1 MASIR
6 RSNRASK
13 RKIYWEP
20 SIDPPRKRQPPRRQ
34 QPPPFTIHADP
45 PEDLSTQLHEGL
57 TEGLIEGLSP
67 QLSDEDLSDTLS
79 PQLSDEDLSD
89 TLSPRL
95 SDEDLSDALS
105 PQLYDEDL
113 SDYLSQLS
121 DEDLSQAL
129 STQLFDKDLSD
140 ALSAQLYEGLGV
152 DPSYQPQFLPEDRAG
167 KPQNLPEDSNS
178 VKLFQLFFTVK
189 EIKNI
194 VKQINQ
200 QAVCINF
207 KYLWKFLTVTEIY
220 CYLECLVYI
229 GVQSLQELDDH

>member
-1 MASIR
+1 MPPIR
-6 RSNRASK
+6 RSNRA
-13 RKIYWEP
+13 RKPKVHWEP
-20 SIDPPRKRQPPRRQ
+20 PPPARRLPTRKQ
-34 QPPPFTIHADP
+34 QPPLFTIHADP

-57 TEGLIEGLSP
+57 TEGLIKG
-67 QLSDEDLSDTLS
+67 LS

-121 DEDLSQAL
+121 DDSLSQLSDEDLSQAL
-129 STQLFDKDLSD
+129 STQLFNKDLSD
-140 ALSAQLYEGLGV
+140 ALSAQLYEDLGV
-152 DPSYQPQFLPEDRAG
+152 DSSYQPQFLSEDRAG
-167 KPQNLPEDSNS
+167 KPQNLSEDSNS

-200 QAVCINF
+200 QAVCIDF
-207 KYLWKFLTVTEIY
+207 KYSWKSLTVTEIY
-220 CYLECLVYI
+220 HYLECLVYI
-229 GVQSLQELDDH
+229 GVQSL

>member
-13 RKIYWEP
+13 RKVYWEP

-57 TEGLIEGLSP
+57 TKDLIKGLSP
-67 QLSDEDLSDTLS
+67 Q
-79 PQLSDEDLSD
+79 
-89 TLSPRL
+89 L

-152 DPSYQPQFLPEDRAG
+152 DPPYQPQFLPEDRAG

-200 QAVCINF
+200 
-207 KYLWKFLTVTEIY
+207 
-220 CYLECLVYI
+220 
-229 GVQSLQELDDH
+229 

>member
-6 RSNRASK
+6 RSNRAPK
-13 RKIYWEP
+13 HKIYWEP
-20 SIDPPRKRQPPRRQ
+20 SIDPPRKQQPPRRQ
-34 QPPPFTIHADP
+34 QPPPFTIYADP

-57 TEGLIEGLSP
+57 TEGLIKG
-67 QLSDEDLSDTLS
+67 LS

-105 PQLYDEDL
+105 QL
-113 SDYLSQLS
+113 SDDSLSQLS

-152 DPSYQPQFLPEDRAG
+152 DPPYQPQFLPEDRAG

-194 VKQINQ
+194 VKQTNHSDWLVQCKQCKHGLISKNQ
-200 QAVCINF
+200 H
-207 KYLWKFLTVTEIY
+207 
-220 CYLECLVYI
+220 
-229 GVQSLQELDDH
+229 VQCNNWL